1 MTTTTATAPATDRIN
16 PADAARLVKE
26 GRGWIV
32 DVREADEHRREA
44 VAGAVLFP
52 SSAFTVENFPA
63 ARPGVQ
69 TLILCRSGG
78 RAGKVAA
85 ALRGAGR
92 SDCTV
97 IDGGITGWAGAG
109 LPVCRNAKAP
119 MPIVRQVMVTVG
131 ILGLAC
137 SALAWWVHPAFI
149 AGTAFLA
156 AGLLFAGA
164 TGICAMANVL
174 AKMPWNNRATKP
186 ASSANCCTKAA

>member
-1 MTTTTATAPATDRIN
+1 MNTPTADRIS
-16 PADAARLVKE
+16 PTDAARLVKE

-32 DVREADEHRREA
+32 DVREADEHRQEA

-69 TLILCRSGG
+69 TLIMCRSGG

-85 ALRGAGR
+85 ALRSAGR
-92 SDCTV
+92 SDCV
-97 IDGGITGWAGAG
+97 VLEGGITGWAAAG

-119 MPIVRQVMVTVG
+119 MPIVRQVMIVVG
-131 ILGLAC
+131 MLGLAF

-149 AGTAFLA
+149 AGTAFLG
-156 AGLLFAGA
+156 AGLVFSGA

-174 AKMPWNNRATKP
+174 ATMPWNNSAP
-186 ASSANCCTKAA
+186 ASASGANCCTKTA

>member
-1 MTTTTATAPATDRIN
+1 MTTTATPTTATDRIA
-16 PADAARLVKE
+16 PAEAARLVKE

-32 DVREADEHRREA
+32 DVREADEHRRES
-44 VAGAVLFP
+44 VAGAVLVP
-52 SSAFTVENFPA
+52 SSAFTVENFPT

-69 TLILCRSGG
+69 TLIMCRSGG

-92 SDCTV
+92 SDCVV
-97 IDGGITGWAGAG
+97 IEGGITGWAGAG

-119 MPIVRQVMVTVG
+119 MPIVRQVMIVVG
-131 ILGLAC
+131 ILGLAF

-149 AGTAFLA
+149 AGTAFLG

-164 TGICAMANVL
+164 TGICAMATVL
-174 AKMPWNNRATKP
+174 SKMPWNNSATP
-186 ASSANCCTKAA
+186 AASSTNCCTKKS